1 MMRRVTTILAA
12 ALLLA
17 GSMVNADQ
25 KVAGTRE
32 PKAAA
37 EQFLSGIRDGK
48 IEAAYD
54 ALLVGSPIAEQGQ
67 QYMLLKGQTQSQM
80 QLFGKPLD
88 YEFLCQKDVGKSI
101 VTLKYV
107 VRYEK
112 DAITWTFVFY
122 RPKDEWLVTA
132 IKYLPTTV
140 YLSE

>member
-1 MMRRVTTILAA
+1 MIRRVTTILGA

-17 GSMVNADQ
+17 GSIVRADE
-25 KVAGTRE
+25 KAAARE

-37 EQFLSGIRDGK
+37 EQFLSGIRDSK